1 MVVYAKNE
9 TKVDGEKA
17 KKLITY
23 IEENE
28 RMKPWTIVNNV
39 DISGMTNKDIRSE
52 ILKPLFLKGVL
63 MPTANGDIRV
73 RHKELLQ
80 KLI

>member
-73 RHKELLQ
+73 RDKELLQ

>member
-23 IEENE
+23 IEENK

-73 RHKELLQ
+73 RDKELLQ